1 MINALKPLTVCFL
14 LTMVFIAF
22 VQRDNDPLDKLVS
35 SLHQWTDS
43 LPQEKVYLHMD
54 KPYYA
59 LGDTIWF
66 KAYVTTGSRH
76 QLSAI
81 SGALYVDLINEQDS
95 IVAALKL
102 PVSAGMSMGNFTLYD
117 GLREGN
123 YRIRAYT
130 QWMRNADADY
140 FFDYTF
146 GIVNPFDNSVIA
158 KVDYSYANTE
168 GEQLLKAKLNYT
180 DDAGAA
186 MSKNKVTY
194 EVLIGSRILF
204 KKSAETDEEGN
215 VSINI
220 PKGKQQDWNGGII
233 KTTIELADRTRVD
246 KQFPIK
252 ASLLES
258 DVQFFPESGNLVY
271 GVASRLAFK
280 AVGTDGN
287 GITVRGEVFD
297 DEQIQVADFV
307 SGYGGMGHLLIK
319 PEAGKTYKAKVTLPD
334 GSQKSVALPKPLIS
348 GYVLSVYQPNADSI
362 LVRIGVP
369 EQLIKSQ
376 TAHLVNCIVQSG
388 GEIIAA
394 GPVSITKTVTS
405 LWLEKKAFPSG
416 IAQFTLFSAEGE
428 PLNERVAFIKSKDQ
442 LSLILNT
449 PKQIYKSKEE
459 VELQLAAK
467 DAEDQTTVGNFSI
480 TVVDETKT
488 PFDDAGASTIL
499 TNLLLTSD
507 IKGYV
512 EKPNHYFLADNDGV
526 DRDLDNLMLTQGYR
540 RFSWSDVKK
549 GIAAASL
556 KAEGLG
562 TYFSGKVVTLGNKPA
577 ANAAVTLMSVRAN
590 MVKGTNTDAE
600 GRFKFDGIFLSDSLK
615 FSIQARS
622 QKKSS
627 KVEVILDTVPKLGIT
642 KNKNIAALNTDLYR
656 STKSYADN
664 GKKQDEML
672 EKRGGL
678 SRVKRLKEVSIV
690 AKTYQKNLPKQRNY
704 NQNGPGKYD
713 QIIKNED
720 LQSCPTL
727 QGCLEGRITG
737 VIFKNG
743 LPFSTRATPSI
754 DGNALAAALLVVL
767 DGVPLSPVDNA
778 STIEAI
784 FQYNDPAPDQIATI
798 EILRSV
804 NYTNV
809 YGAPNGVLLITTKN
823 GGNHAAAYNPG
834 IVNISPKSF
843 DKAKVFYSPRYA
855 RTEYTND
862 FVDLRSTI
870 YWNPT
875 VKTDVGGKASF
886 KFFAGDGPGTYK
898 VTVEGLNAA
907 GNLGRKIYR
916 FSVQ

>member
-14 LTMVFIAF
+14 LAMVFIAF

-43 LPQEKVYLHMD
+43 LPQEKGYLHMD

-130 QWMRNADADY
+130 QWMGNADADY

-146 GIVNPFDNSVIA
+146 AIVSPFNNSVIA
-158 KVDYSYANTE
+158 KADYNYANDD
-168 GEQLLKAKLNYT
+168 GKQILNAILNYT
-180 DDAGAA
+180 NDTGEAL
-186 MSKNKVTY
+186 SKTKVTY
-194 EVLIGSRILF
+194 EVVIGHKTMF
-204 KKSAETDEEGN
+204 TKTAETDEEGN
-215 VSINI
+215 VFVSI
-220 PKGKQQDWNGGII
+220 PEDKQRDWSGGII
-233 KTTIELADRTRVD
+233 RTTVVLADRTKFE

-252 ASLLES
+252 AGLSES

-271 GVASRLAFK
+271 GVPSRLAFK

-287 GITVRGEVFD
+287 GIMVKGEVFD
-297 DEQIQVADFV
+297 EEQHQVTDFA
-307 SGYGGMGHLLIK
+307 SGYAGMGHLLIR
-319 PEAGKTYKAKVTLPD
+319 PEAGKTYTAKVTLPD

-376 TAHLVNCIVQSG
+376 TAHLVNCIVHSG
-388 GEIIAA
+388 GEVIAA
-394 GPVSITKTVTS
+394 EPVKITKTTTS
-405 LWLEKKAFPSG
+405 FWLEKKAFPSG

-442 LSLILNT
+442 LSLILKT

-459 VELQLAAK
+459 VELQLEAK
-467 DAEDQTTVGNFSI
+467 DSEDQPAIGNFSI
-480 TVVDETKT
+480 TIVNETKT
-488 PFDDAGASTIL
+488 PFDDAGASTVL
-499 TNLLLTSD
+499 TSLLLTSD

-549 GIAAASL
+549 GIATASF

-590 MVKGTNTDAE
+590 MVKGTITDKE

-627 KVEVILDTVPKLGIT
+627 KVEVILDTVPRLGIT
-642 KNKNIAALNTDLYR
+642 KN
-656 STKSYADN
+656 
-664 GKKQDEML
+664 
-672 EKRGGL
+672 
-678 SRVKRLKEVSIV
+678 
-690 AKTYQKNLPKQRNY
+690 
-704 NQNGPGKYD
+704 
-713 QIIKNED
+713 
-720 LQSCPTL
+720 
-727 QGCLEGRITG
+727 
-737 VIFKNG
+737 
-743 LPFSTRATPSI
+743 
-754 DGNALAAALLVVL
+754 
-767 DGVPLSPVDNA
+767 
-778 STIEAI
+778 
-784 FQYNDPAPDQIATI
+784 
-798 EILRSV
+798 
-804 NYTNV
+804 
-809 YGAPNGVLLITTKN
+809 
-823 GGNHAAAYNPG
+823 
-834 IVNISPKSF
+834 
-843 DKAKVFYSPRYA
+843 
-855 RTEYTND
+855 
-862 FVDLRSTI
+862 
-870 YWNPT
+870 
-875 VKTDVGGKASF
+875 
-886 KFFAGDGPGTYK
+886 
-898 VTVEGLNAA
+898 
-907 GNLGRKIYR
+907 
-916 FSVQ
+916 

>member
-14 LTMVFIAF
+14 LAMVFIAF

-319 PEAGKTYKAKVTLPD
+319 SEAGKTYKAKVTLPD

-376 TAHLVNCIVQSG
+376 TAHLVNCIGQSG

-442 LSLILNT
+442 LSLILNR
-449 PKQIYKSKEE
+449 
-459 VELQLAAK
+459 
-467 DAEDQTTVGNFSI
+467 SI
-480 TVVDETKT
+480 K
-488 PFDDAGASTIL
+488 
-499 TNLLLTSD
+499 
-507 IKGYV
+507 
-512 EKPNHYFLADNDGV
+512 
-526 DRDLDNLMLTQGYR
+526 
-540 RFSWSDVKK
+540 VKK
-549 GIAAASL
+549 
-556 KAEGLG
+556 K
-562 TYFSGKVVTLGNKPA
+562 
-577 ANAAVTLMSVRAN
+577 
-590 MVKGTNTDAE
+590 
-600 GRFKFDGIFLSDSLK
+600 
-615 FSIQARS
+615 
-622 QKKSS
+622 
-627 KVEVILDTVPKLGIT
+627 
-642 KNKNIAALNTDLYR
+642 
-656 STKSYADN
+656 
-664 GKKQDEML
+664 
-672 EKRGGL
+672 
-678 SRVKRLKEVSIV
+678 
-690 AKTYQKNLPKQRNY
+690 
-704 NQNGPGKYD
+704 
-713 QIIKNED
+713 
-720 LQSCPTL
+720 
-727 QGCLEGRITG
+727 
-737 VIFKNG
+737 
-743 LPFSTRATPSI
+743 
-754 DGNALAAALLVVL
+754 
-767 DGVPLSPVDNA
+767 
-778 STIEAI
+778 
-784 FQYNDPAPDQIATI
+784 
-798 EILRSV
+798 
-804 NYTNV
+804 
-809 YGAPNGVLLITTKN
+809 
-823 GGNHAAAYNPG
+823 
-834 IVNISPKSF
+834 
-843 DKAKVFYSPRYA
+843 
-855 RTEYTND
+855 
-862 FVDLRSTI
+862 
-870 YWNPT
+870 
-875 VKTDVGGKASF
+875 
-886 KFFAGDGPGTYK
+886 
-898 VTVEGLNAA
+898 
-907 GNLGRKIYR
+907 
-916 FSVQ
+916 